1 LANFKKKLTSRKERV
16 NEMTQAEYARYK
28 GVSAVMVNKWKKA
41 GRLVLTA
48 DGKRILVNE
57 SNQRLKDTAHPDG
70 YTNSIHAAARKNK
83 DPEKESEIPLTE
95 LIKQVN
101 ESQLDLET
109 TNADELFK
117 NSRALKEKS
126 SALQAA
132 AEHEKFIGDLV
143 SKEVVEKIVFE
154 RARQF
159 RDGMMICKRRVAPEL
174 TGLSGITEIES
185 VLDREFRLLLDSFSK
200 LPVVE

>member
-1 LANFKKKLTSRKERV
+1 MPNSNKKLTKRKERV

-28 GVSAVMVNKWKKA
+28 GVSAVMVNKWKKS
-41 GRLVLTA
+41 GRLILTA

-57 SNQRLKDTAHPDG
+57 SNQRLKDTASPDG

-83 DPEKESEIPLTE
+83 DAEKESEIPLTE
-95 LIKQVN
+95 LIKKVN

-126 SALQAA
+126 AALQAA
-132 AEHEKFIGDLV
+132 AEHEAYIGELWPRKDMEIILR
-143 SKEVVEKIVFE
+143 E
-154 RARQF
+154 RSRQV
-159 RDGMMICKRRVAPEL
+159 REGMMSIKKKIAPN
-174 TGLSGITEIES
+174 LSGLANIKEIE
-185 VLDREFRLLLDSFSK
+185 LLLDAEFRALLDQFSD
-200 LPVVE
+200 LPPVQ